1 MKTRRNGVV
10 LCTTLV
16 VILVLGGI
24 WAFLRGGG

>member
-1 MKTRRNGVV
+1 MKTGRKGFV

-24 WAFLRGGG
+24 WAFLKGV